1 MQSYRLP
8 DQARPVPLRLERLIH
23 LRPAHAW
30 MLVLFFADLAVLGDA
45 VFPGVWF
52 GPIYLLVV
60 LLATWCLGWGAGQLT
75 GLGCVAAT
83 WSVHGGNLH
92 AFGSTD
98 LVINV
103 AVRYVAVS
111 VAGAVLAGSRQAYI
125 SEWWLARTD
134 PLTGALNRQAFFEL
148 GAKLARYGRWRLM
161 IYADL
166 DGLKQLNDQLGHSVG
181 DGALKAFASAVLTN
195 IRYGDLFARVGGDEF
210 LIFMAVKDQRSAE
223 LVAAR
228 LHKHMNS
235 VADPH
240 GKNTK
245 CSVGA
250 LLIPPGQ
257 ADVDDLV
264 RAADNLMYRAKD
276 RGACLEV
283 GMAPDMS
290 GKVLS
295 GRARTRPRSLL
306 PEGRSRLKVHLDRR
320 SEFGA

>member
-8 DQARPVPLRLERLIH
+8 EPARPVPLRLERLIH
-23 LRPAHAW
+23 LPSSHAW
-30 MLVLFFADLAVLGDA
+30 MLVLFFADLAVLGDRL
-45 VFPGVWF
+45 FPGVWF

-83 WSVHGGNLH
+83 FALHGSGLH

-98 LVINV
+98 LVINL
-103 AVRYVAVS
+103 AVRYLVVS

-125 SEWWLARTD
+125 TEWWLARTD

-148 GAKLARYGRWRLM
+148 GSKLANNLRWRLM

-166 DGLKQLNDQLGHSVG
+166 DGLKQLNDQLGHSIG
-181 DGALKAFASAVLTN
+181 DRALQAYARGVQRN
-195 IRYGDLFARVGGDEF
+195 IRYNDLFARVGGDEF
-210 LIFMAVKDQRSAE
+210 LIFMEVKDRSSAE

-228 LHKHMNS
+228 LHKQMNS
-235 VADPH
+235 IADVQ
-240 GKNTK
+240 GKVLR

-250 LLIPPGQ
+250 LLIPPGR
-257 ADVDDLV
+257 ADIDDLV
-264 RAADNLMYRAKD
+264 RASDNLMYRAKA

-283 GMAPDMS
+283 GMAPGLS
-290 GKVLS
+290 GEELS
-295 GRARTRPRSLL
+295 GRAR
-306 PEGRSRLKVHLDRR
+306 EKVARWCG
-320 SEFGA
+320 SVGFA